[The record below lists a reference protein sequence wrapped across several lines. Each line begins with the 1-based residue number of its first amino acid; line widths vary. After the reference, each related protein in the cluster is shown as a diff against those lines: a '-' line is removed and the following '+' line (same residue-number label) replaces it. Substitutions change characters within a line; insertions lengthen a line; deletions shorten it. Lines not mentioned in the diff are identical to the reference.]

1 MTELYT
7 TGGVSLRVWDT
18 TGRMVFGPPDTSIQT
33 EPAQPA
39 EPVEL
44 VRRVIAG
51 DTWRTGRVNTGRAT
65 PKTYFSEHN
74 VYANAKAL
82 QLTYGGNLPDGVT
95 MDVAASIQ
103 RQGDPSSRMVA
114 TFGGATTATL
124 TGPAQLVTDDIPLA
138 VSAGD
143 RIEVLTYYGARS
155 DGLAHPAAPGGWYGA
170 EILDGNQVATGAPR
184 IANSRAFDG
193 GAGYRPAMP
202 HKITGL
208 ADPATISWLI
218 GGDSI
223 TESGSPARTQ
233 VGAYPS
239 IAHQYTYSSAA
250 AKSAG
255 IPSANIGLW
264 ASSFPAGGRTGP
276 HWSTIPSLEGF
287 THVTTAWGFN
297 DLNLAQA
304 TGGTEVKVMASAVET
319 WKWMLKENPALKI
332 WQTTI
337 SPSSTSTDKWA
348 TLEGQTPVASAP
360 LRRAFNAWVRDGAPL
375 IAGAPAAPG
384 SSGALRAGQEGHPL
398 AGYVEVADTVMSARD
413 SEIFRV
419 DHGALTDDGGHPNET
434 GHRLM
439 RTPMDALVASWR
451 QGEV

>member
-18 TGRMVFGPPDTSIQT
+18 TGRMVFGPPDTSIQA

-74 VYANAKAL
+74 VYTNAKAL

-95 MDVAASIQ
+95 MDVAASVQ

-124 TGPAQLVTDDIPLA
+124 TGPAQLVTDDIPLT

-155 DGLAHPAAPGGWYGA
+155 DGLAHPATPSGWYGA

-208 ADPATISWLI
+208 ADPATISWV
-218 GGDSI
+218 
-223 TESGSPARTQ
+223 T
-233 VGAYPS
+233 
-239 IAHQYTYSSAA
+239 
-250 AKSAG
+250 
-255 IPSANIGLW
+255 
-264 ASSFPAGGRTGP
+264 
-276 HWSTIPSLEGF
+276 PSLNLGRRHEPRLAP
-287 THVTTAWGFN
+287 TH
-297 DLNLAQA
+297 L
-304 TGGTEVKVMASAVET
+304 SR
-319 WKWMLKENPALKI
+319 
-332 WQTTI
+332 
-337 SPSSTSTDKWA
+337 TSTRTA
-348 TLEGQTPVASAP
+348 PQRLSPRVSRLQTLVYGLPHS
-360 LRRAFNAWVRDGAPL
+360 
-375 IAGAPAAPG
+375 
-384 SSGALRAGQEGHPL
+384 PL
-398 AGYVEVADTVMSARD
+398 AAGLVPTGLRFPRWRD
-413 SEIFRV
+413 S
-419 DHGALTDDGGHPNET
+419 LT
-434 GHRLM
+434 
-439 RTPMDALVASWR
+439 
-451 QGEV
+451 